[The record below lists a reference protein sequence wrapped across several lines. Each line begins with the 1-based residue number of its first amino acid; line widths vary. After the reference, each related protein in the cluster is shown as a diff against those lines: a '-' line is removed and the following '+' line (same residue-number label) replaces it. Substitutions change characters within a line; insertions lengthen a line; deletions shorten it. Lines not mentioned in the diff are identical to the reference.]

1 MTDSSKKFSYQD
13 IATAAK
19 TGFDWISKVCDP
31 KVLEVAKQKNLK
43 VELCKLVNEA
53 TAASEVLPTN
63 ISLGVF
69 GASQA
74 GKSYLVSTLAAIGDS
89 DLNTKKE
96 RSINTV
102 LQFICF

>member
-74 GKSYLVSTLAAIGDS
+74 GKSYLVCKRSVGRRSFLA
-89 DLNTKKE
+89 E
-96 RSINTV
+96 RLLFSQDW
-102 LQFICF
+102 LLL